1 MGVRPEDAA
10 VLADDRATGDYFEA
24 AVAAGGL
31 AAQTIANWIT
41 GELFRLLRDNDVE
54 IDATRVSAENLA
66 ALLALLDKGA
76 INATVAKEV
85 LSDMFATGDS
95 AQQIVDRKGLTQIS
109 DQDALVAVV
118 RQVLDGN
125 PGPVQ
130 QYLDGKDTVMAF
142 LIGQVMRATRGQANA
157 QVTRSLLQQ
166 ELEARR

>member
-1 MGVRPEDAA
+1 MAA
-10 VLADDRATGDYFEA
+10 SGQ
-24 AVAAGGL
+24 
-31 AAQTIANWIT
+31 AAQTVANWIT
-41 GELFRLLRDNDVE
+41 GELFRLLRDNGVE
-54 IDATRVSAENLA
+54 IDATRVSAANLA

-85 LSDMFATGDS
+85 LNDMFATGQT
-95 AQQIVDRKGLTQIS
+95 AQEIVARKGLSQIS

-130 QYLDGKDTVMAF
+130 QYLDGKDTVLAF
-142 LIGQVMRATRGQANA
+142 LMGQVMRATRGQANA

>member
-1 MGVRPEDAA
+1 M
-10 VLADDRATGDYFEA
+10 
-24 AVAAGGL
+24 
-31 AAQTIANWIT
+31 
-41 GELFRLLRDNDVE
+41 
-54 IDATRVSAENLA
+54 
-66 ALLALLDKGA
+66 
-76 INATVAKEV
+76 
-85 LSDMFATGDS
+85 
-95 AQQIVDRKGLTQIS
+95 
-109 DQDALVAVV
+109 AVV